1 MPISADISYGQFYM
15 KNNTEVTTFTSVDSW
30 TKIVGVTTTDGS
42 INSKFTPTDNRLTYN
57 GIDDKI
63 FLSQATITF
72 TQERPLSG
80 PFIDYDVEVGIYD
93 YDTTSGIGTVLKS
106 STTLVN
112 NTTYGKFYTVY
123 LTDIHTHQQNDYVEL
138 YICNKGTDCGIIVTD
153 MSLLLTPIS

>member
-1 MPISADISYGQFYM
+1 MAISTDISYGQFYM
-15 KNNTEVTTFTSVDSW
+15 KDNSEVTSFTSVDSW
-30 TKIVGVTTTDGS
+30 TKIAGITTTDGS
-42 INSKFTPTDNRLTYN
+42 INSKFIPTDNRLTYN
-57 GIDDKI
+57 GIDDKV

-72 TQERPLSG
+72 TQERPPSG

-106 STTLVN
+106 SSTLVN

-138 YICNKGTDCGIIVTD
+138 YICNKGTDSGIIVTG